1 MKTQVKG
8 FTTSCVTYICPADD
22 TYHDDYHYLNFFRN
36 PLDRNYAYYDFVDF
50 EQSEYEK
57 DVFADYLPP
66 LYTFEK
72 IVLSPEKLAAVPL
85 EKRLIW
91 DDLQFTDCL
100 VVHKSVKE
108 IMEKYYHDDYHYL
121 NFYENPVDEDYVYYD
136 FVDFDQS
143 EYEKDVFAD
152 YLPPLYTFEK
162 IVLSPEKLAAVPLE
176 KRLIWDDLQFTDC
189 LVVHKSVKEIMEKYQ
204 PLDCRFTR
212 IEEIRRRWESNMLK
226 SHCSIICP
234 SKRHTE

>member
-1 MKTQVKG
+1 MSHFSDYYVVYQRVGEHAMVLVGHKNDTPRALTANQFQEDTNRWFYFLNGFRDEDTSQGIHHQLCNLHMSGRNMMVKRELYLALRHIDITG
-8 FTTSCVTYICPADD
+8 AQWLKAVIINDDD

-36 PLDRNYAYYDFVDF
+36 PVDRNYAYYDFVDF

-108 IMEKYYHDDYHYL
+108 IMEKY
-121 NFYENPVDEDYVYYD
+121 
-136 FVDFDQS
+136 
-143 EYEKDVFAD
+143 
-152 YLPPLYTFEK
+152 
-162 IVLSPEKLAAVPLE
+162 
-176 KRLIWDDLQFTDC
+176 
-189 LVVHKSVKEIMEKYQ
+189 Q

-212 IEEIRRRWESNMLK
+212 IEEYQEDMGTRAEYDADGNL
-226 SHCSIICP
+226 IC
-234 SKRHTE
+234 